1 MLRAVPAMTFFA
13 CSIAFAMPPMV
24 RAGLGVAVLPRL
36 IVLGAGCGLIA
47 YGAVDRV
54 PLTRELEVLAAIA
67 EGEIDL
73 AFRRWERPRVRAGG
87 TQRTSAG
94 VIGFDLGL
102 RTYEQAR
109 VMGGGSILAGL
120 VLGAAGGRTLVWP
133 PPASG
138 PFPAVLVTPD
148 LASAALS
155 FGADEAT
162 WKVFAAAAVALP
174 FLIAAF
180 ARPRGPIV
188 LAAQFLAALELVVA
202 VALIVSGVRDV

>member
-1 MLRAVPAMTFFA
+1 MSFGFLVAGFLATTNAGRFA
-13 CSIAFAMPPMV
+13 LACQADRPPPRTV
-24 RAGLGVAVLPRL
+24 GLALLAGFGLVAVAVVFAYDLLDALDISPESFR
-36 IVLGAGCGLIA
+36 IA
-47 YGAVDRV
+47 
-54 PLTRELEVLAAIA
+54 
-67 EGEIDL
+67 
-73 AFRRWERPRVRAGG
+73 
-87 TQRTSAG
+87 
-94 VIGFDLGL
+94 
-102 RTYEQAR
+102 
-109 VMGGGSILAGL
+109 AGL
-120 VLGAAGGRTLVWP
+120 VLGAAGVRTLVWP
-133 PPASG
+133 HPASG